1 MKKTFRIW
9 TAVMVLFALLVPSTV
24 FAASSSV
31 SISGGSAQV
40 GKTLTVTVT
49 YKGSSLGYVNG
60 HLTYDNSKLEYV
72 SGGSSQGDAGL
83 VELKSY
89 AGDASGKI
97 SFNVKFKA
105 KASGNVKLSL
115 ETLET
120 QNLDGDQSLGNPSAD
135 STVKITG
142 AKATTEATKESTTE
156 ETTAA
161 ETTQPTSSAAADEST
176 MDQAQ
181 QKDSEG
187 SGINYPL
194 LIAIAAVIII
204 LIGLIVWKL
213 KRRK

>member
-1 MKKTFRIW
+1 
-9 TAVMVLFALLVPSTV
+9 MVLLALLVPSV
-24 FAASSSV
+24 AFAASSSV
-31 SISGGSAQV
+31 SVSGGSAQV
-40 GKTLTVTVT
+40 GKTVTVTVT

-97 SFNVKFKA
+97 SFKVKFKA
-105 KASGNVKLSL
+105 KASGDVKLSL

-120 QNLDGDQSLGNPSAD
+120 QNLDGDQSMGNPSAG

-142 AKATTEATKESTTE
+142 AAATTEASKESSTSK
-156 ETTAA
+156 ETTAE
-161 ETTQPTSSAAADEST
+161 ETTQPASSAADDESS

-181 QKDSEG
+181 EQQNDETG
-187 SGINYPL
+187 SGISYPL
-194 LIAIAAVIII
+194 LIGLAAVILI
-204 LIGLIVWKL
+204 LIALIIWKL
-213 KRRK
+213 RRKK